1 MFLEIKS
8 LENNL
13 PFIYINTNPQVTPIF
28 NSSHPAL
35 AEQKDNEWMSCTA
48 SIYVL
53 TRTLP
58 SICDAFP
65 FFWSR

>member
-35 AEQKDNEWMSCTA
+35 AEQKDNE
-48 SIYVL
+48 
-53 TRTLP
+53 
-58 SICDAFP
+58 
-65 FFWSR
+65 